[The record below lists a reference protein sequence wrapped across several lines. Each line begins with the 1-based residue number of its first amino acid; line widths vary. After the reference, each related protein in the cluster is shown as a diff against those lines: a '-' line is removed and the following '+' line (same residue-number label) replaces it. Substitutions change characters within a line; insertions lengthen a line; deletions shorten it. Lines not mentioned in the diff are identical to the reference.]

1 MSTVSIE
8 PDLHNTEPG
17 RHAAFIVPLPRGG
30 ALKLGPAPVVMGIL
44 NVTPDSFS
52 DGGEFFDAGAAIA
65 HARRMAED
73 GADIIDIGGESTR
86 PGAIEVPVQDE
97 LDRVIPA
104 LEALTG
110 LGLAT
115 PLSIDTYKALVADQA
130 VQSGAALINDVH
142 GLQRDPEI
150 ADVAVLHDVPIVAMH
165 WDTERDTSKPIVD
178 EMRRYFDRSIAIA
191 DRAGIGR
198 HRLILDPGFGFAKS
212 FAENYALL
220 RDLPLLSAYGLPLLV
235 GMSRKSMIGKLLGN
249 ETAERLAGTIAT
261 SVLAYMGGAHIFRV
275 HDVHANRDALRVAEA
290 TLYGP
295 PQQEA

>member
-8 PDLHNTEPG
+8 PDLRSADPG
-17 RHAAFIVPLPRGG
+17 RHAAFTVPLPRGG
-30 ALKLGPAPVVMGIL
+30 ALELGSAPVVMGIL

-52 DGGEFFDAGAAIA
+52 DGGAFFDAGTAIA

-86 PGAIEVPVQDE
+86 PGAVEVSVQDE

-104 LEALTG
+104 LEALTS
-110 LGLAT
+110 LGLKT

-130 VQSGAALINDVH
+130 AQSGAVLINDVH

-150 ADVAVLHDVPIVAMH
+150 ADVAALHNIPVVAMH
-165 WDTERDTSKPIVD
+165 WDTARDTDKPIID
-178 EMRRYFDRSIAIA
+178 EMRRYFDRTIAIA
-191 DRAGIGR
+191 DRTGIAR
-198 HRLILDPGFGFAKS
+198 NRLILDPGFGFAKS

-249 ETAERLAGTIAT
+249 ETSERLAGSVAT

-275 HDVHANRDALRVAEA
+275 HDVRANRDALRVAEA

-295 PQQEA
+295 PHQEA